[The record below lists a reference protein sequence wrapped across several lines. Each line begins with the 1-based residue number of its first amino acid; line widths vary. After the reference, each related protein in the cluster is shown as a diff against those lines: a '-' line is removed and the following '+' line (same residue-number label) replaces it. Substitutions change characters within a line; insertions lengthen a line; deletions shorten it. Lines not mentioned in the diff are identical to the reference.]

1 MPLLY
6 PTILKKRI
14 TDITAQELKKR
25 GIRGLLLDVDNTLTR
40 HGSQELDPAVEA
52 WIAAMQ
58 AEGIGLTV
66 VSNALHKRVQPF
78 AQRIGLRFIAFS
90 CKPLPIGFW
99 RGVRRLGLPKSQ
111 CMAVGDQTFTDVLG
125 AKLAGIGVIQLL
137 PIELE
142 KGKPTLALKRA
153 LEKKILRRYAKWLK
167 ARADGDTIRQDSG
180 KG

>member
-6 PTILKKRI
+6 PTILKNRI
-14 TDITAQELKKR
+14 TDITAQELKER

-52 WIAAMQ
+52 WIAEMQ
-58 AEGIGLTV
+58 AAGIGLTV
-66 VSNALHKRVQPF
+66 VSNALHKRVGPF

-99 RGVRRLGLPKSQ
+99 RGVRRLGLPRAQ

-125 AKLAGIGVIQLL
+125 AKLAGVGVIQLL

-142 KGKPTLALKRA
+142 TGKPTLALKRA
-153 LEKKILRRYAKWLK
+153 LEKKILRRYAGWLK
-167 ARADGDTIRQDSG
+167 THAGGDTIQHENR